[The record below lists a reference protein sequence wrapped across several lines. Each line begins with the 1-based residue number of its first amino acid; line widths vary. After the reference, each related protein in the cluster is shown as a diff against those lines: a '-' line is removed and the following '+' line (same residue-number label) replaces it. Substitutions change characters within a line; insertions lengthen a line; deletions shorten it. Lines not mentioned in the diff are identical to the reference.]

1 MGRSSN
7 VSDNIIKLL
16 ATGLFTGYMPYAS
29 GTAGTA
35 LAVFFYWLLPVKAG
49 IYWLILIV
57 LFIGGT
63 ALCSQAEKL
72 FGEKDSSKIVIDEI
86 CGYFITMAFLPK
98 TLFFIVAGFFIFRFF
113 DIVKLPFIR
122 RSEKLEGGLG
132 IMLDDVLAGRMGSMV
147 LHIIRWLF
155 RI

>member
-57 LFIGGT
+57 LFRWNGIV
-63 ALCSQAEKL
+63 L
-72 FGEKDSSKIVIDEI
+72 SSREI
-86 CGYFITMAFLPK
+86 IW
-98 TLFFIVAGFFIFRFF
+98 R
-113 DIVKLPFIR
+113 
-122 RSEKLEGGLG
+122 EGQFKN
-132 IMLDDVLAGRMGSMV
+132 SY
-147 LHIIRWLF
+147 
-155 RI
+155 